1 MTMTDKEA
9 IGKLEELY
17 PLVSEETKRA
27 IDKSIEA
34 LRRDLKIRDLYVE
47 PVKEE
52 KDKWQV

>member
-1 MTMTDKEA
+1 MTDKEA

>member
-1 MTMTDKEA
+1 MTDKEA

-34 LRRDLKIRDLYVE
+34 LRRDLKIAYVAPE
-47 PVKEE
+47 NKILEIG
-52 KDKWQV
+52 WS